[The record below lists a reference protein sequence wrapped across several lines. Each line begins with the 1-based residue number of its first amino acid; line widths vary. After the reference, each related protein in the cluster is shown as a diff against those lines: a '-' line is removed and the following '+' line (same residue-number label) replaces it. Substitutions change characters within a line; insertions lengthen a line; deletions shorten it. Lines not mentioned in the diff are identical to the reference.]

1 LDNFTHGLL
10 GYGIYALMKRKE
22 MDHQKKWYAAAAI
35 LGAEIADV
43 DAWTF
48 TNLDAYLRI
57 HRGLTHSALFTPVM
71 ALSAAGIL
79 FALKRDRKALSW
91 KWIYGLSFFGGI
103 THWLFDWFN
112 TWGTGLLEPFVHARY
127 SLGFLPIVDPL
138 LFLIFGLGFFMRKKL
153 GTKKAFLQICGLI
166 FLYLVSQASQNLWIK
181 HKVSPNY
188 DQTVVAAGFIPG
200 EFTVIGKR
208 GSTFEIYRKSLFSE
222 GEKTKIQSDTNPL
235 LVQKVL
241 SRPEARTIAWFSPF
255 YAITLEPNGKY
266 AMIYDPR
273 FYRNGDS
280 FIKAVID
287 LAGD

>member
-1 LDNFTHGLL
+1 MDNFTHGLL
-10 GYGIYALMKRKE
+10 GYGIYALTKRRWME
-22 MDHQKKWYAAAAI
+22 DQKKWYTAAAV
-35 LGAEIADV
+35 LGAEVPDV

-57 HRGLTHSALFTPVM
+57 HRGITHSALFSPIM
-71 ALSAAGIL
+71 ALFVTGL
-79 FALKRDRKALSW
+79 LLVLKRDRKALSW
-91 KWIYGLSFFGGI
+91 KWIYGLSFLGGI

-138 LFLIFGLGFFMRKKL
+138 LLLFFGLGFYLRKRL
-153 GTKKAFLQICGLI
+153 GARKAFVQVWALI

-181 HKVSPNY
+181 HEAAKKY

-200 EFTVIGKR
+200 EFTVIGKK
-208 GSTFEIYRKSLFSE
+208 GSTFEVYQKSLFSE
-222 GEKTKIQSDTNPL
+222 GEKIRIQSDTNPL
-235 LVQKVL
+235 VVQKVL
-241 SRPEARTIAWFSPF
+241 SNPQAQTIAWFSPF
-255 YAITLEPNGKY
+255 YAITLEKDGQY
-266 AMIYDPR
+266 AMIFDPR
-273 FYRNGDS
+273 FYRSGDS